1 MAKHKEMGSNVFQ
14 FLGGFLRLV
23 FIILAVCSCS
33 TEKQVI
39 AYEQTQNKQNVSV
52 VYQVYDNG
60 QSIVSVSTTEPIAL
74 RTLIMQG
81 FSLNISGAKNY
92 TIEIPSAKDVEGN
105 ISHHP
110 GEVKATMQGN
120 QEKRPDI
127 RPLIEALNKVGAQI
141 YANGKKVGT
150 AKSFK
155 SSIDPTTGT
164 LLYSVTL
171 SKVYSMDL
179 PVNITLIS
187 KPQLDND
194 EFQNGNFVNRNE
206 GQRPQPFGVGQ
217 PQRPN
222 NGQKEMTI
230 KYQFS
235 VRK

>member
-1 MAKHKEMGSNVFQ
+1 MGSKAFQ
-14 FLGGFLRLV
+14 FLGGFLQLV
-23 FIILAVCSCS
+23 FITLAVCSCS
-33 TEKQVI
+33 ARKQVI

-52 VYQVYDNG
+52 LYQVCDNG
-60 QSIVSVSTTEPIAL
+60 QSIVSVSTTDPIAL

-81 FSLNISGAKNY
+81 FTLNMSGVKNY
-92 TIEIPSAKDVEGN
+92 TILIPSAKDVEGS

-120 QEKRPDI
+120 QQKRPDI
-127 RPLIEALNKVGAQI
+127 RPVIEALNKVDAQI
-141 YANGKKVGT
+141 FANGKKVGS

-155 SSIDPTTGT
+155 TVIDPSTGT
-164 LLYSVTL
+164 LSYSVTL
-171 SKVYSMDL
+171 SKVYGMDL
-179 PVNITLIS
+179 PVNITCTS

-194 EFQNGNFVNRNE
+194 EFQNGNFANRNE

-222 NGQKEMTI
+222 DGQKELTI

-235 VRK
+235 ERK

>member
-1 MAKHKEMGSNVFQ
+1 MGSKAFQ

-23 FIILAVCSCS
+23 FITIAVCSCS
-33 TEKQVI
+33 AGKHVI

-52 VYQVYDNG
+52 VYQVCDNG
-60 QSIVSVSTTEPIAL
+60 QSIVSVSTTDPIAL

-81 FSLNISGAKNY
+81 FSLTISGAKKY
-92 TIEIPSAKDVEGN
+92 TVEIPSAKDVEGN

-110 GEVKATMQGN
+110 GEVKATVQGS

-127 RPLIEALNKVGAQI
+127 RPVIEALNKVDAQI
-141 YANGKKVGT
+141 LANGKKVGT

-155 SSIDPTTGT
+155 TAIDPTTGT
-164 LLYSVTL
+164 LSYTITL
-171 SKVYSMDL
+171 AKVYGMDL
-179 PVNITLIS
+179 PVSIILTS
-187 KPQLDND
+187 TPQLDND
-194 EFQNGNFVNRNE
+194 EFQNGNFANRNE

-222 NGQKEMTI
+222 DSQKEMTI

-235 VRK
+235 AKK

>member
-1 MAKHKEMGSNVFQ
+1 MGNKAFQ

-23 FIILAVCSCS
+23 FITIAVCSCS
-33 TEKQVI
+33 TGKQVI

-52 VYQVYDNG
+52 IYQVCDNG
-60 QSIVSVSTTEPIAL
+60 QSIVSVSTSDPIAL

-81 FSLNISGAKNY
+81 FTLNLSGAKRY
-92 TIEIPSAKDVEGN
+92 IVEIPSAKDVEGN

-127 RPLIEALNKVGAQI
+127 RPVIDALNKVDAQI
-141 YANGKKVGT
+141 FANGKKVGT
-150 AKSFK
+150 AKSFRTA
-155 SSIDPTTGT
+155 IDPTTGT
-164 LLYSVTL
+164 LSYSVTL
-171 SKVYSMDL
+171 SKVYGMDF

-194 EFQNGNFVNRNE
+194 EFQNGNFANRNE

-222 NGQKEMTI
+222 DGQKEMTI

-235 VRK
+235 AKK